1 MEFNVSIQSILN
13 EKVTSAIHQAGI
25 QEEFNPAVRASTKP
39 QFGDYQVNGLMGIA
53 KRHKINPREL
63 ATNVLTYLDLDNIA
77 EKVEIAGPGFLNIF
91 LKNEWLSSHISS
103 LFQENTLKMTAQKKQ
118 TIVVDYSAPNIA
130 KEMHVGH
137 LRTTIIGD
145 CLVKVLDYLGHNVIR
160 ANHIGDWGTPF
171 GMLIAHLEDI
181 ESNAKQHQQL
191 SDLDMFYKE
200 AQKKFKENEEFA
212 NKARKY
218 VSELHNGNK
227 KIISQWKKLIDITM
241 SQNQTLYNRLNIS
254 LSQENIMGESFYN
267 PMLPEIVSDLLSKN
281 IATKDQGATVVFL
294 EEFKNRDG
302 NPMGVIIQKKDG
314 AYLYTTTDIA
324 CLKYRYETL
333 KADRIL
339 YCIDARQN
347 QHLQQIWAISKK
359 ANYISEDVSL
369 EHIQNGMVL
378 GDDGKPF
385 KTRSGKT
392 VKLLSLIDESES
404 RAYKLIKD
412 KNPTLSDAEITQ
424 MAKLIGGASI
434 KYAELSKSR
443 TTDYIFNFDNML
455 SFTGNTAPYLLY
467 AYTRIQSILSKSN
480 PNPLKQNYKFI
491 ITNNIEKQIALQV
504 AQFEEVVKTVA
515 KDGTPHILCSY
526 LFNLSG
532 LFSSFYESNPILQE
546 NEEIKNSRLLLV
558 QIVSI
563 VMKTSLDLLG
573 IESLNKM

>member
-1 MEFNVSIQSILN
+1 MSIQSILN

-63 ATNVLTYLDLDNIA
+63 ATNVLTHLDLDNIA

-103 LFQENTLKMTAQKKQ
+103 LVQENNIKMTDQKKQ

-181 ESNAKQHQQL
+181 EGNAKNHQEL
-191 SDLDMFYKE
+191 SDLDMFYKA

-218 VSELHNGNK
+218 VSELHNGNE

-267 PMLPEIVSDLLSKN
+267 PMLPGIVNDLLSKN
-281 IATKDQGATVVFL
+281 IATKDHGATVVFL

-359 ANYISEDVSL
+359 ANYVSENISL

-412 KNPTLSDAEITQ
+412 KNPTLSDAEITK

-480 PNPLKQNYKFI
+480 LHPLQQNYKLI
-491 ITNNIEKQIALQV
+491 ITNDIEKQIALQV
-504 AQFEEVVKTVA
+504 AQFEDIVKTVA

-526 LFNLSG
+526 LYNLSG

-546 NEEIKNSRLLLV
+546 NEEIKHSRLLLV

-563 VMKTSLDLLG
+563 VIKTSLDLLG
-573 IESLNKM
+573 IEALNKM